1 LTLPDT
7 PGRTRLTCLSLVR
20 KGGTSP
26 AGHPRPRVRATFV
39 LAASDR
45 KKQTPVATP
54 REPELQ
60 EDPAIDSL
68 EDRIAAARAAEDAR
82 QAKERPDAASE
93 PARATQVIST
103 MVGYPLGG
111 IVVGFLFDNLF
122 NTLPWITIVLMFL
135 AFIGG
140 CLHAMRLVKNRAN

>member
-1 LTLPDT
+1 MANTPDSSLP
-7 PGRTRLTCLSLVR
+7 
-20 KGGTSP
+20 
-26 AGHPRPRVRATFV
+26 
-39 LAASDR
+39 
-45 KKQTPVATP
+45 
-54 REPELQ
+54 

-68 EDRIAAARAAEDAR
+68 EDRIAAARATEDAR
-82 QAKERPDAASE
+82 LAKDNP
-93 PARATQVIST
+93 PAVSQGAGATQVIST

-111 IVVGFLFDNLF
+111 IIVGFGLDNLF

>member
-1 LTLPDT
+1 MANTPDSTL
-7 PGRTRLTCLSLVR
+7 R
-20 KGGTSP
+20 
-26 AGHPRPRVRATFV
+26 
-39 LAASDR
+39 
-45 KKQTPVATP
+45 
-54 REPELQ
+54 

-68 EDRIAAARAAEDAR
+68 ESRIAAVRAAEDERLAR
-82 QAKERPDAASE
+82 ESPPAAGQASGAA
-93 PARATQVIST
+93 QVIST

-111 IVVGFLFDNLF
+111 IVVGFLLDNLF

>member
-1 LTLPDT
+1 
-7 PGRTRLTCLSLVR
+7 
-20 KGGTSP
+20 
-26 AGHPRPRVRATFV
+26 
-39 LAASDR
+39 
-45 KKQTPVATP
+45 VATP
-54 REPELQ
+54 REPGLQ

-82 QAKERPDAASE
+82 QAKERPAAAGE